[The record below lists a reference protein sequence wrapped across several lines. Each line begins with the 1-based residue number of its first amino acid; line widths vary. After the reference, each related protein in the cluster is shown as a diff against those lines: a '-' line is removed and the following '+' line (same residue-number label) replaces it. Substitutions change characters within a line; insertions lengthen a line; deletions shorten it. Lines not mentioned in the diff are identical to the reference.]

1 MISNKTQ
8 ITVTAI
14 TTKNIGNS
22 FESKR
27 IKIKHIVTAGLYV
40 HVCGIMCT
48 ACYIYNRDGMIL
60 YWYIAILW
68 YVKAVIQYRYKFS
81 YIDIHIEYRDIS
93 MYQH

>member
-1 MISNKTQ
+1 MQYTYILELYLSRIMKITSIIIMISNKTQ

-60 YWYIAILW
+60 Y
-68 YVKAVIQYRYKFS
+68 
-81 YIDIHIEYRDIS
+81 
-93 MYQH
+93 